1 MQGDFMGKE
10 NTKKI
15 TKHAGVYNDLADL
28 LGEEAVELIF
38 QTMSGQQITLPRK
51 LYTKDYVIQQTKN
64 ITDQKELKKVA
75 IRFGYSE
82 RRLKQLLR
90 QECG

>member
-1 MQGDFMGKE
+1 MGKE

-15 TKHAGVYNDLADL
+15 TKYAGVYNDLADL

-51 LYTKDYVIQQTKN
+51 LYTKAYVIQQTKN